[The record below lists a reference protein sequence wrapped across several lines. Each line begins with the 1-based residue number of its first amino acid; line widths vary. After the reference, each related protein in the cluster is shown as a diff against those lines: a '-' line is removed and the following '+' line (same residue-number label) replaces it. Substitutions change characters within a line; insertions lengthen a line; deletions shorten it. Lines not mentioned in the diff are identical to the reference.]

1 MEFNFTNR
9 TEYLAQV
16 AEWKAEYAALTVEI
30 RAGKKRFKE
39 AQSEFSKIGNLNRD
53 SSKAYWAAYKLMED
67 ARRDCIKGC
76 SKATEMIEARHE
88 AKVEAQRQYLT
99 TRA

>member
-16 AEWKAEYAALTVEI
+16 AEWKAECAVLTIQI
-30 RAGKKRFKE
+30 RGDKKRFKE
-39 AQSEFSKIGNLNRD
+39 AQIEFSKIGDLNRD
-53 SSKAYWAAYKLMED
+53 NSKAYWGAYSLMED
-67 ARRDCIKGC
+67 ARRDCINGR